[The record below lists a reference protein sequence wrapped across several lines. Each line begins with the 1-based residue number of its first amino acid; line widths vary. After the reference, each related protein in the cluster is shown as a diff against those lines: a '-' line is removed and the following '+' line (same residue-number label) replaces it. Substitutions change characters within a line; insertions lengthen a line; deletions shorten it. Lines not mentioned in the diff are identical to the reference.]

1 MDKLSYH
8 VQLKVNTTAE
18 QAIKAIGDASGW
30 WAQEVDG
37 NAKKQGNQ
45 FTVHFGKTWG
55 KFRVSELNDNHIV
68 WAVTDCYLDLLEDTK
83 EWNGTR
89 LIFQFSSADDKTVID
104 VTHEGLTP
112 DKECFND
119 CTKGWNFYFRESLFG
134 YLEKEQGLPGAGIHA
149 WLQSDGKIYKGKIY
163 TRDQLSTE
171 MSGDLLLLDVKQT
184 RVEQVLSAYSV
195 SPFNGDAGK
204 FRGDYYMLLNNEPG
218 LLDLLQN
225 FVSQTS
231 MN

>member
-1 MDKLSYH
+1 MDKPNYH
-8 VQLKVNTTAE
+8 VRLKVNTTTE
-18 QAIKAIGDASGW
+18 QAIKAISNVSGW

-37 NAKKQGNQ
+37 NAKKQGDQ

-55 KFRVSELNDNHIV
+55 QFRVSELSRNRIV
-68 WAVTDCYLDLLEDTK
+68 WAVTDCYLDLLKDTK
-83 EWNGTR
+83 EWNETR
-89 LIFQFSSADDKTVID
+89 LIFQFNSADDKTVID

-149 WLQSDGKIYKGKIY
+149 WLESDGKIYRGKIY

-171 MSGDLLLLDVKQT
+171 MTGDLLLLDVKQT
-184 RVEQVLSAYSV
+184 KVEQVLSAYSV
-195 SPFNGDAGK
+195 SPFNGEAGK
-204 FRGDYYMLLNNEPG
+204 PHGDYYMLLNNEPG
-218 LLDLLQN
+218 LMDHLQD
-225 FVSQTS
+225 FVNQTS